1 MIAAAHDTVD
11 LYFRYTHIETKALTH
26 IKRHTLQYI
35 YISGSQCHPHKVND
49 LPIKQFSGPS
59 TLCMIKIILI
69 TQRVVLIATL
79 SCTRIRKDEAI
90 LMRRDCHLILRGRG
104 SCTVVGLSI
113 KMTFYDSR
121 KMSDHPSANEH
132 SSNLSGL
139 KLDLSAMPASYV
151 YHIRE

>member
-49 LPIKQFSGPS
+49 LPVKQFSGPS

-121 KMSDHPSANEH
+121 KMSYHPSANDDVNFSRVFCSFGRH
-132 SSNLSGL
+132 CITFS
-139 KLDLSAMPASYV
+139 
-151 YHIRE
+151 